1 MSWALAALAL
11 AAGLAVLSVGL
22 FHPRVQLFGPC
33 VWRGPRTRPRV
44 ALTFDDGPHPD
55 TTRRVLQVLEAH
67 GVKATFFVVG
77 AQVERH
83 PELARELV
91 ARGHEL
97 GNHTFRHGVTSDLF
111 LAGRLAEDVARCQR
125 TIEQV
130 TGQKAR
136 WYRPAVGIRNPPVH
150 AAARRV
156 GLPVVTWSDAARDG
170 AWPFT
175 AQKAKA
181 MAARAQGGDI
191 LVLHDGTR
199 PGQEALRE
207 HTVKNLAVLL
217 EGLEARGLEPVTL
230 AALLDGAEAT
240 APEPPGR

>member
-11 AAGLAVLSVGL
+11 AAAGGVLALGL

-33 VWRGPRTRPRV
+33 TWHGPRARPRV

-55 TTRRVLQVLEAH
+55 TTRRVLEVLEAQ

-77 AQVERH
+77 AEVERH

-97 GNHTFRHGVTSDLF
+97 GNHTFSHGVTADLF
-111 LAGRLAEDVARCQR
+111 LAGRLAADVARCQE
-125 TIEQV
+125 TIERV
-130 TGQKAR
+130 TGQRAR

-156 GLPVVTWSDAARDG
+156 GLPVVTWSDAPRDG
-170 AWPFT
+170 ARAFT
-175 AQKAKA
+175 
-181 MAARAQGGDI
+181 AARARALAERARPGDI
-191 LVLHDGTR
+191 LALHDGTR
-199 PGQEALRE
+199 PGQEALRA
-207 HTVKNLAVLL
+207 HTVKNLPVLL
-217 EGLEARGLEPVTL
+217 EALKARGLEPVTL
-230 AALLDGAEAT
+230 AALLDGA
-240 APEPPGR
+240 